1 MHTNDLHEFSFFRRL
16 ALEDVGYHK
25 MTVGQNDLF
34 EKNIFLISV
43 YIIIYVGKI
52 NKAIGFLKKD
62 VRRQNAWL
70 VI

>member
-1 MHTNDLHEFSFFRRL
+1 MHTNDLHEFSFFCLL
-16 ALEDVGYHK
+16 ALEGVGYLK
-25 MTVGQNDLF
+25 MTVWQNDLF

>member
-25 MTVGQNDLF
+25 MTEQNDLF

-43 YIIIYVGKI
+43 YIIIDVGKI

-62 VRRQNAWL
+62 VRRQNA
-70 VI
+70 